1 MLQQVMITR
10 FRETCRADERVAGA
24 LMFGSFAT
32 GEADAFSDIEFAV
45 FIRDDAFEGFDQ
57 RAWLDAVS
65 PVAAYFPDDFG
76 HHTALFENGVR
87 GEFHFLRASEVSVVA
102 GWRGSGWFP
111 SLDAAVL
118 LDRTGELSRHA
129 SALVGGPPARG
140 GAALVEGLALN
151 LLNLTLFGA
160 NLLNRGEFARAWA
173 LLSAVH
179 VNLLKL
185 VRLREGSTEH
195 WPTPSR
201 SLEGDLSAA
210 AYERYVTCTAGAQ
223 PGALCEAYRESWR
236 WGRELFE
243 AVAGPLNVVLP
254 ATVIARV
261 EKLLDEA
268 LARTSVD
275 APATTDPAPKA
286 L

>member
-1 MLQQVMITR
+1 MLQQGMITR
-10 FRETCRADERVAGA
+10 FREACRGDERVTGA

-45 FIRDDAFEGFDQ
+45 FIRDDAFEGFEQ

-65 PVAAYFPDDFG
+65 PVAAYFPDNFG

-87 GEFHFLRASEVSVVA
+87 GEFHFMRERDVSVVA

-118 LDRTGELSRHA
+118 VDRTGELSRHA
-129 SALVGGPPARG
+129 AALVGGPPARG

-173 LLSAVH
+173 LLGGVH
-179 VNLLKL
+179 GNLLKL
-185 VRLREGSTEH
+185 VRLHEGMTDH

-201 SLEGDLSAA
+201 ALERDLSGD
-210 AYERYVTCTAGAQ
+210 AYRRYVTCTAGAE
-223 PGALCEAYRESWR
+223 PGALCAAYRESWR

-243 AVAGPLNVVLP
+243 TVAGPAGVHLP
-254 ATVIARV
+254 ETVIARV
-261 EKLLDEA
+261 EKLLGE
-268 LARTSVD
+268 
-275 APATTDPAPKA
+275 APARANVR
-286 L
+286 